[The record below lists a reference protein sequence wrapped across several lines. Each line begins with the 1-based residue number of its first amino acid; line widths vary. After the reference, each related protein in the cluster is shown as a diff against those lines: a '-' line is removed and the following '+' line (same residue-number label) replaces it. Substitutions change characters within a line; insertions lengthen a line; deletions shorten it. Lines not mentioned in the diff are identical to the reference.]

1 MRVTRACRSTGP
13 SAASGKEA
21 FSSCLV
27 KSPAQTPSHLDH
39 HTRSVMKPA
48 TTRIES
54 RATVALL
61 TAVYCMAVSPP
72 VHGSEPRKSANEL
85 AFEPVGFLIR
95 TNYHGWADSILLS
108 NGRVEAVI
116 VPAIGRVMQFR
127 FAGEED
133 GPFWENRT
141 LDGIKPEPESKEWG
155 NFGGDKTWPA
165 PQSDW
170 PKLTPRAWPPPVAF
184 DSMPVRATVDGFV
197 VKLVSAVDPHYGIRV
212 YREIKLAL
220 DRPVMTITTT
230 YEKLSGQPFRVGVW
244 VITQLKDPVIACASL
259 PEFERFRGGYYRQSD
274 EPPANLKI
282 EDELLSL
289 TRDPKASHKIGTD
302 AGALF
307 WVGKDAVL
315 RIDSPRQLT
324 GQYPDDG
331 CSAEIYTNPNPLGYI
346 ELEMLGPLT
355 KMVVGDKI
363 TRASSYTLLRRME
376 VDSDLEVRKLL
387 SR

>member
-1 MRVTRACRSTGP
+1 MEEREFLRLRLRGTGTRIG
-13 SAASGKEA
+13 
-21 FSSCLV
+21 
-27 KSPAQTPSHLDH
+27 SPAP
-39 HTRSVMKPA
+39 
-48 TTRIES
+48 
-54 RATVALL
+54 VALL
-61 TAVYCMAVSPP
+61 TAVYWMAASLGVQ
-72 VHGSEPRKSANEL
+72 GSEHRKSANEL
-85 AFEPVGFLIR
+85 AFEPVGFLVR
-95 TNYHGWADSILLS
+95 TNYHGWANSILLS

-170 PKLTPRAWPPPVAF
+170 PKLTSRAWPPPVAF
-184 DSMPVRATVDGFV
+184 DSMPVQARVDGFV
-197 VKLVSAVDPHYGIRV
+197 VKLISAIDPHYGIRA
-212 YREIKLAL
+212 YREITLDL

-230 YEKLSGQPFRVGVW
+230 YEKVSGQPFRVSMW
-244 VITQLKDPVIACASL
+244 VITQLKNPVLACASL
-259 PEFERFRGGYYRQSD
+259 PEFERLREGFYRQSD
-274 EPPANLKI
+274 ELPANLKV
-282 EDELLSL
+282 ENELLSL

-307 WVGKDAVL
+307 WVGKDATL
-315 RIDSPRQLT
+315 RIDSPRQLL

-331 CSAEIYTNPNPLGYI
+331 CSAEIYTNPNPLAYV

-355 KMVVGDKI
+355 KMVVGDNI
-363 TRASSYTLLRRME
+363 TRTSRYTLLRRTE
-376 VDSDLEVRKLL
+376 VDPELEVRKLL
-387 SR
+387 SH